1 MKRIITFVFAV
12 VVGVAMLGLS
22 VPTEAAKL
30 RIGAHRAI
38 MGSFEVVADKAG
50 FWKKEG
56 ICTLPSGFQ
65 YT

>member
-1 MKRIITFVFAV
+1 MKRFITFVFAV

-38 MGSFEVVADKAG
+38 MGS
-50 FWKKEG
+50 
-56 ICTLPSGFQ
+56 
-65 YT
+65 

>member
-1 MKRIITFVFAV
+1 
-12 VVGVAMLGLS
+12 MLGLS

-38 MGSFEVVADKAG
+38 MGSFEVVAHKGG

-56 ICTLPSGFQ
+56 LD
-65 YT
+65 YTFTSFKQGKFSNSRLTGLAQK